1 MQQSETASGISM
13 QIIKQETRFPSNN
26 FWWRRF
32 VSTIIKIVNE
42 NRNFKGKS
50 LKDITSERGKQKSK
64 RFSDQNI
71 IKFWNKL
78 LLHILSS
85 KCDKSSPDPH
95 LKTKTFKE
103 PAEDLLYFRLPSF
116 FLPFAIRKR
125 EKVGKGYGIFRWDLR
140 RKLVPFHI
148 HKHFLG
154 KLYSNWKQS
163 YGKRD
168 LNNTFLNIFLR

>member
-1 MQQSETASGISM
+1 MP
-13 QIIKQETRFPSNN
+13 IIKQETRFPSNN

-95 LKTKTFKE
+95 LKTK
-103 PAEDLLYFRLPSF
+103 PSRNLRKIFYIFGFPHFF